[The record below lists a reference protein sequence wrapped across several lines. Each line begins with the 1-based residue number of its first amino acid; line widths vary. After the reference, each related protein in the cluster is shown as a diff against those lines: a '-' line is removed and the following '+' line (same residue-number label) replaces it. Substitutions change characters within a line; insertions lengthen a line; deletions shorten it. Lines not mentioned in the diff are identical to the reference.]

1 MGNSSDRI
9 RASLFTDEINNKPI
23 MPNSSLSISRIFKVW
38 VPLAASWLLMGM
50 ELPVLSAVVARLAKP
65 EINLAAYGG
74 VVFPLALLI
83 EAPVIMLLA
92 ASTALSKD
100 WASYKKLRTYML
112 LAGGLLTTL
121 HLCVALTPAYHFI
134 VKDLLGAPPEIIE
147 PARIGLIIMT
157 PWSWTIAFRRLNQGV
172 MIRFGHTNVIGVGT
186 GVRLGTDILVAGIG
200 YFLGLPGIVAATSAV
215 ASGVTAEAIYIGF
228 RVQPVFNTE
237 LKPAP
242 IVQPPL
248 TYRAFARFYIPL
260 VLTSLLTLLIQ
271 PMGSA
276 ALSRMPLALESLAVW
291 PVVSGFIF
299 MLRSMG
305 VAFNEVVV
313 ALLDEPSSTKVL
325 KRFTMLLSIGTTGSL
340 VLIAATPLS
349 RLWLENFT
357 GLSLELAS
365 LARTGLLF
373 GLLLPGLNTIQSW
386 FQGSLLNSGKTRGI
400 SEAVAVFLLGT
411 GLVLL
416 AGILWGEMIG
426 LYVGLGAF
434 SFGMFVQTLWLW
446 VRSRSVL
453 HALIERDQHLEIQ

>member
-1 MGNSSDRI
+1 MTNSPL
-9 RASLFTDEINNKPI
+9 SL
-23 MPNSSLSISRIFKVW
+23 SRIFKVW
-38 VPLAASWLLMGM
+38 IPLAASWLLMGM
-50 ELPVLSAVVARLAKP
+50 ELPILSAVVARLAEP

-74 VVFPLALLI
+74 IVFPIALLI

-100 WASYKKLRTYML
+100 WASYTKLRNYML

-121 HLCVALTPAYHFI
+121 HLLVALTPIYDFVA
-134 VKDLLGAPPEIIE
+134 KGLLGAPPEIIE

-157 PWSWTIAFRRLNQGV
+157 PWSWTIAYRRLNQGV

-186 GVRLGTDILVAGIG
+186 GVRLGMDVLVSGIC
-200 YFLGLPGIVAATSAV
+200 YFLGLPGIIAATSAV

-228 RVQPVFNTE
+228 RVQPVLRMD

-242 IVQPPL
+242 VVQPPL
-248 TYRAFARFYIPL
+248 TYRAFAAFYIPL

-276 ALSRMPLALESLAVW
+276 ALSRMPRALESLAVW
-291 PVVSGFIF
+291 PVISGFIF

-313 ALLDEPSSTKVL
+313 ALLDEPLSTKSL
-325 KRFTMLLSIGTTGSL
+325 QRFTMLLSAGTTGAL
-340 VLIAATPLS
+340 LIIAATPLS

-357 GLSLELAS
+357 GLSPELAG
-365 LARTGLLF
+365 LARNGLWF

-386 FQGSLLNSGKTRGI
+386 YQGSLLNSRKTRGI
-400 SEAVAVFLLGT
+400 SEAVAIFLVGAAAVMLG
-411 GLVLL
+411 
-416 AGILWGEMIG
+416 GIIWGETVG
-426 LYVGLGAF
+426 LYIGLGAF
-434 SFGMFVQTLWLW
+434 SFGMAVQTLWLW
-446 VRSRSVL
+446 VRSHSVL
-453 HALIERDQHLEIQ
+453 RALFERDRELEAQIN

>member
-1 MGNSSDRI
+1 MTNLPL
-9 RASLFTDEINNKPI
+9 SL
-23 MPNSSLSISRIFKVW
+23 SRIFKIW
-38 VPLAASWLLMGM
+38 IPLAASWLLMGM
-50 ELPVLSAVVARLAKP
+50 ELPVLSAVVARLAEP

-74 VVFPLALLI
+74 VVFPLALLV

-100 WASYKKLRTYML
+100 WASYKKLHNYML

-121 HLCVALTPAYHFI
+121 HLTVALTPAYYF
-134 VKDLLGAPPEIIE
+134 VVNVLLGAPSEIVE
-147 PARIGLIIMT
+147 PARIGMIIMT
-157 PWSWTIAFRRLNQGV
+157 PWTWTIAYRRLNQGV
-172 MIRFGHTNVIGVGT
+172 MIRFGHTEIIGVGT
-186 GVRLGTDILVAGIG
+186 GVRLGMDILVSLTC

-215 ASGVTAEAIYIGF
+215 ASGVTAEAIYIGI
-228 RVQPVFNTE
+228 RVQPVLNTK

-242 IVQPPL
+242 VVSPPL
-248 TYRAFARFYIPL
+248 TYRAFAAFYIPL

-276 ALSRMPLALESLAVW
+276 ALSRMPRALESLAVW
-291 PVVSGFIF
+291 PVISGFIF

-313 ALLDEPSSTKVL
+313 ALLDEPLSTKAL
-325 KRFTMLLSIGTTGSL
+325 QRFTTLLSVVTTGSL
-340 VLIAATPLS
+340 IIIAATPLS

-357 GLSLELAS
+357 GLSPELAS
-365 LARTGLLF
+365 LARSGLWF
-373 GLLLPGLNTIQSW
+373 GILLPGLNAIQSW

-400 SEAVAVFLLGT
+400 SEAVAIFLFGA

-416 AGILWGEMIG
+416 SGIIWGEVVG

-434 SFGMFVQTLWLW
+434 SFGMFIQTLWLW
-446 VRSRSVL
+446 MRSRP
-453 HALIERDQHLEIQ
+453 ALRALFDRDQHFETQVN

>member
-1 MGNSSDRI
+1 
-9 RASLFTDEINNKPI
+9 
-23 MPNSSLSISRIFKVW
+23 
-38 VPLAASWLLMGM
+38 MGM
-50 ELPVLSAVVARLAKP
+50 ELPILSAVVARLAEP

-74 VVFPLALLI
+74 VVFPMALI
-83 EAPVIMLLA
+83 VEAPVIMLLA

-100 WASYKKLRTYML
+100 WASYKKLRNYML

-121 HLCVALTPAYHFI
+121 HLTVALSPAYYFI
-134 VKDLLGAPPEIIE
+134 VKVLLGVPPEIIE

-172 MIRFGHTNVIGVGT
+172 MIRFGHTNIIGIGT
-186 GVRLGTDILVAGIG
+186 GVRLGMDILVSLIG
-200 YFLGLPGIVAATSAV
+200 YFLGLPGIVVATSAV
-215 ASGVTAEAIYIGF
+215 ASGVTAEALYIGI
-228 RVQPVFNTE
+228 RVQPVLRMD

-242 IVQPPL
+242 VVHPAL
-248 TYRAFARFYIPL
+248 TYRAFAGFYIPL

-276 ALSRMPLALESLAVW
+276 ALSRMPRALESLAVW

-313 ALLDEPSSTKVL
+313 ALLDEPLSTKAL
-325 KRFTMLLSIGTTGSL
+325 QRFTMVLTIGTTGSL
-340 VLIAATPLS
+340 IIIAATPLS

-357 GLSLELAS
+357 GLSPELAG
-365 LARTGLLF
+365 LARNGLWF
-373 GLLLPGLNTIQSW
+373 GLLLPGLNSIQSW

-400 SEAVAVFLLGT
+400 SEAVAIFLFGT

-416 AGILWGEMIG
+416 SGILWGKMIG

-446 VRSRSVL
+446 ARSHPVL
-453 HALIERDQHLEIQ
+453 RALFERDQIPTKIEKVLGD